1 MVIEQVRTLFSSSY
15 NPYSSSAR
23 PQGTA
28 TPSVKTASAYGLDN
42 VYSMNQAASPDG
54 MIMKGLVGGLTG
66 YKFSKGGNQ
75 LSSQFMLSNAG
86 VGAALSGAV
95 SLVKNVAALSHNQ
108 QSASTTVGNVL
119 TDTLQGGVSGVGGA
133 LGGWGTNKLLTAM
146 GATAGNPLIIA
157 TVIGGA
163 VGAVALNQILNTEK
177 LRRIL

>member
-1 MVIEQVRTLFSSSY
+1 MVIEQVRTWFSSSF

-28 TPSVKTASAYGLDN
+28 TQAVSPSAYSMDGFYN
-42 VYSMNQAASPDG
+42 VNQAASPDG

-66 YKFSKGGNQ
+66 YQFTKAGNA
-75 LSSQFMLSNAG
+75 LSSQFMLSQAG
-86 VGAALSGAV
+86 IGAAISGTV

-119 TDTLQGGVSGVGGA
+119 TDTLQGSASGIGGA
-133 LGGWGTNKLLTAM
+133 LGSWGTNKILTAM

-163 VGAVALNQILNTEK
+163 VGAVALNSILNTEK
-177 LRRIL
+177 LRRVL